1 MRGHRVQNK
10 YTINF
15 DKKIQGSDAAKAS
28 PLWERCLRQTEEKP
42 GTKEHLHSDKHSF
55 DRVILSLCFCFA
67 SAIPSV
73 GDCQASSYKGGALG
87 RPGPP
92 VDGNRAAQRRVSEG
106 SRMTSAALLSRRWEP
121 QPFPRYCASHSRRN
135 DGSQR
140 LPFGESP
147 EGDSISTTYNENM
160 NKNSKKP
167 YRSRFRSA
175 IIFYAC
181 YKNLK

>member
-15 DKKIQGSDAAKAS
+15 DKKIQEAMPRAGLVERSETEGAA
-28 PLWERCLRQTEEKP
+28 P
-42 GTKEHLHSDKHSF
+42 
-55 DRVILSLCFCFA
+55 
-67 SAIPSV
+67 
-73 GDCQASSYKGGALG
+73 
-87 RPGPP
+87 
-92 VDGNRAAQRRVSEG
+92 
-106 SRMTSAALLSRRWEP
+106 
-121 QPFPRYCASHSRRN
+121 
-135 DGSQR
+135 
-140 LPFGESP
+140 
-147 EGDSISTTYNENM
+147 ISTTYDENM

>member
-15 DKKIQGSDAAKAS
+15 GKKIQEA
-28 PLWERCLRQTEEKP
+28 
-42 GTKEHLHSDKHSF
+42 
-55 DRVILSLCFCFA
+55 
-67 SAIPSV
+67 
-73 GDCQASSYKGGALG
+73 
-87 RPGPP
+87 
-92 VDGNRAAQRRVSEG
+92 
-106 SRMTSAALLSRRWEP
+106 MP
-121 QPFPRYCASHSRRN
+121 QPGLVERSETERAN
-135 DGSQR
+135 
-140 LPFGESP
+140 
-147 EGDSISTTYNENM
+147 SISTTYDENM

>member
-15 DKKIQGSDAAKAS
+15 DKKIQEAMPRAG
-28 PLWERCLRQTEEKP
+28 
-42 GTKEHLHSDKHSF
+42 
-55 DRVILSLCFCFA
+55 
-67 SAIPSV
+67 
-73 GDCQASSYKGGALG
+73 LG
-87 RPGPP
+87 
-92 VDGNRAAQRRVSEG
+92 EG
-106 SRMTSAALLSRRWEP
+106 SETERATP
-121 QPFPRYCASHSRRN
+121 
-135 DGSQR
+135 
-140 LPFGESP
+140 
-147 EGDSISTTYNENM
+147 ISTTYDENM